1 MEFGKVI
8 KMSKIL
14 HKISTTILTFFFV
27 LATQKVM
34 ITYSLS
40 ETLNNICLII
50 ITVAWFIFCV
60 TDNDKN

>member
-1 MEFGKVI
+1 MEFGMVI

-14 HKISTTILTFFFV
+14 RKISTTILMFFFV

-40 ETLNNICLII
+40 ETLNNICII

-60 TDNDKN
+60 TDDDKN

>member
-1 MEFGKVI
+1 MVI

-14 HKISTTILTFFFV
+14 RKISTTILMFFFV

-40 ETLNNICLII
+40 ETLNNICIII

-60 TDNDKN
+60 TDDDKN

>member
-1 MEFGKVI
+1 
-8 KMSKIL
+8 MSKIF

-60 TDNDKN
+60 TDDDKN

>member
-1 MEFGKVI
+1 
-8 KMSKIL
+8 MSKIL
-14 HKISTTILTFFFV
+14 YKISTTILMFFFV

-60 TDNDKN
+60 TDDDKN

>member
-1 MEFGKVI
+1 MEFGMVI
-8 KMSKIL
+8 EMSKIL
-14 HKISTTILTFFFV
+14 HRISTTILMFFFV

-60 TDNDKN
+60 TEE

>member
-1 MEFGKVI
+1 MEFGMVI

-14 HKISTTILTFFFV
+14 RKISTTILMFFFV

-50 ITVAWFIFCV
+50 ITVAWLIFCA
-60 TDNDKN
+60 TEE

>member
-1 MEFGKVI
+1 MEFGRVT
-8 KMSKIL
+8 KMSKIF
-14 HKISTTILTFFFV
+14 HKISATILTFFFV
-27 LATQKVM
+27 LVTQKVM

-60 TDNDKN
+60 TDDDKN

>member
-1 MEFGKVI
+1 MVI

-14 HKISTTILTFFFV
+14 HRISTTILMFFFV

-60 TDNDKN
+60 TDDDKN

>member
-1 MEFGKVI
+1 MEFGMVI
-8 KMSKIL
+8 EMSKIL

-40 ETLNNICLII
+40 ETLNNICII
-50 ITVAWFIFCV
+50 ILTIAWFIFCA
-60 TDNDKN
+60 TDD

>member
-1 MEFGKVI
+1 MVI

-34 ITYSLS
+34 ITYFPS

-50 ITVAWFIFCV
+50 ITVAWFIFCA
-60 TDNDKN
+60 TDDDKN

>member
-60 TDNDKN
+60 TDDDKN

>member
-1 MEFGKVI
+1 MEFGMVI

-40 ETLNNICLII
+40 ETLNNICIII

-60 TDNDKN
+60 TDDDKN

>member
-1 MEFGKVI
+1 MVI

-50 ITVAWFIFCV
+50 ITVVWFIFCV
-60 TDNDKN
+60 TDDDKN

>member
-1 MEFGKVI
+1 MVI

-14 HKISTTILTFFFV
+14 HRISTTILMFFFV

-40 ETLNNICLII
+40 ETLNNICIII

-60 TDNDKN
+60 TDDDKN

>member
-1 MEFGKVI
+1 
-8 KMSKIL
+8 MSKIL

-34 ITYSLS
+34 ITYFPFK
-40 ETLNNICLII
+40 TLNNICIII

-60 TDNDKN
+60 TEE

>member
-1 MEFGKVI
+1 MEFGMVI

-40 ETLNNICLII
+40 ETLNNICIII

-60 TDNDKN
+60 TDD

>member
-1 MEFGKVI
+1 MVI

-60 TDNDKN
+60 TDDDKN

>member
-1 MEFGKVI
+1 
-8 KMSKIL
+8 MSKIL
-14 HKISTTILTFFFV
+14 HRISTTILMFFFV

-50 ITVAWFIFCV
+50 ITAAWFIFCV
-60 TDNDKN
+60 TDDDKN

>member
-1 MEFGKVI
+1 MVI

-27 LATQKVM
+27 LAAQKVM

-60 TDNDKN
+60 TDDDKN